1 MMTKVG
7 LQSFG
12 VLGLEVWNETT
23 SFWEMETS

>member
-1 MMTKVG
+1 MTKVG

-23 SFWEMETS
+23 SFWEMETI